1 MGRTFAGGYSS
12 GTIGCNGTVFGT
24 LPAGQIVNGSL
35 NGSTV
40 TLDLTSPDYH
50 QTGTLS
56 TTGGTTMD
64 GTATWRF
71 VDPSTGTV
79 YVLTGNWGASQQ

>member
-1 MGRTFAGGYSS
+1 MLAGRANRYPGS
-12 GTIGCNGTVFGT
+12 
-24 LPAGQIVNGSL
+24 LPA
-35 NGSTV
+35 V

-56 TTGGTTMD
+56 TTGGATMN

-71 VDPSTGTV
+71 VDPATGTV